1 MRSHGAHRT
10 KAATMN
16 TPAKILIVDDEEVVR
31 LSYMR
36 ILAATNCHVKAA
48 WTWVQVAQAMQHET
62 FDVVLLD
69 LRMPE
74 MDGMKVLKALKSR
87 WPESEVIIITGYPT
101 LESAKEAVTLGAY
114 DYLTKPV
121 GPDQVIEAANA
132 AMLHKR
138 WALRSDADLQ
148 GAPSQQAVS
157 PAVPG
162 RASDKPDFL
171 RKLS

>member
-1 MRSHGAHRT
+1 MT
-10 KAATMN
+10 TQ
-16 TPAKILIVDDEEVVR
+16 AKILIVDDEEVVR

-36 ILAATNCHVKAA
+36 ILAANRCEVKAV
-48 WTWVQVAQAMQHET
+48 WSWVQVAQAMQQER

-74 MDGMKVLKALKSR
+74 MDGMKILKALKRS

-101 LESAKEAVTLGAY
+101 LETAKEALSLGAY

-121 GPDQVIEAANA
+121 GPDQVIGAANA
-132 AMLHKR
+132 AMLHKQ
-138 WALRSDADLQ
+138 WALHNEAEGQ
-148 GAPSQQAVS
+148 CETSQLPDDS

-162 RASDKPDFL
+162 RASDKPDFQ
-171 RKLS
+171 RKLP

>member
-1 MRSHGAHRT
+1 MT
-10 KAATMN
+10 N
-16 TPAKILIVDDEEVVR
+16 PAKILIVDDEEVVR

-36 ILAATNCHVKAA
+36 ILAATHCHVTAA
-48 WTWVQVAQAMQHET
+48 WTWLQVAQAMQQEA

-74 MDGMKVLKALKSR
+74 MDGMKVLKALKSK

-101 LESAKEAVTLGAY
+101 LESAKEAVALGAY

-121 GPDQVIEAANA
+121 GPEQVIDAANA

-138 WALRSDADLQ
+138 WALHNEADAQ
-148 GAPSQQAVS
+148 CEPSHESVS

-171 RKLS
+171 RKLP

>member
-1 MRSHGAHRT
+1 MT
-10 KAATMN
+10 TQ
-16 TPAKILIVDDEEVVR
+16 AKILIVDDEEVVR

-36 ILAATNCHVKAA
+36 ILAATNCHVIAA
-48 WTWVQVAQAMQHET
+48 WTWLQVAQAMQQEA

-74 MDGMKVLKALKSR
+74 MDGMKVLRALKQR

-121 GPDQVIEAANA
+121 GPDQVIDAANA
-132 AMLHKR
+132 AMLHKK
-138 WALRSDADLQ
+138 WALRNDADLQ
-148 GAPSQQAVS
+148 CEPDQKANS

-171 RKLS
+171 RKLP

>member
-1 MRSHGAHRT
+1 MT
-10 KAATMN
+10 N
-16 TPAKILIVDDEEVVR
+16 PAKILIVDDEEVVR

-36 ILAATNCHVKAA
+36 ILATSNCEVKQA
-48 WTWVQVAQAMQHET
+48 WTWLQVSQAMQHEP

-74 MDGMKVLKALKSR
+74 MDGLKVLKALKQS

-101 LESAKEAVTLGAY
+101 LESAKEAVSLGAY

-121 GPDQVIEAANA
+121 GPEQVIGAANA

-138 WALRSDADLQ
+138 WALHNATDPQCEPGQLQ
-148 GAPSQQAVS
+148 SS

-162 RASDKPDFL
+162 RASDKPDFQ
-171 RKLS
+171 RKSS

>member
-1 MRSHGAHRT
+1 MT
-10 KAATMN
+10 TQ
-16 TPAKILIVDDEEVVR
+16 AKILIVDDEEVVR

-48 WTWVQVAQAMQHET
+48 WTWVQVAQAMQQEP

-74 MDGMKVLKALKSR
+74 MDGMKVLKALKRS

-101 LESAKEAVTLGAY
+101 LESAKEAVALGAY

-121 GPDQVIEAANA
+121 GPDQVIDAANA

-138 WALRSDADLQ
+138 WALHNEADPDCET
-148 GAPSQQAVS
+148 GQQTVS

-171 RKLS
+171 RKLP